1 MRTYIHTLVDLLT
14 NKTKQFRCQAASFQQ
29 SIEMAEKAHPDLF
42 LLLKPSL
49 AKEQANAAVH
59 R

>member
-14 NKTKQFRCQAASFQQ
+14 NETKQFRCQAESFQQ
-29 SIEMAEKAHPDLF
+29 SIEMAEKAHPSMF

-49 AKEQANAAVH
+49 AKEQGNAAVH
-59 R
+59 H

>member
-14 NKTKQFRCQAASFQQ
+14 NETKQFRCQAASFQQ

>member
-14 NKTKQFRCQAASFQQ
+14 NETKQFRCQAESFQQ
-29 SIEMAEKAHPDLF
+29 SIEKAEKAHPDLF

-49 AKEQANAAVH
+49 AKEQVNASIH

>member
-1 MRTYIHTLVDLLT
+1 MRTYIHTLVNLLT
-14 NKTKQFRCQAASFQQ
+14 NETKQFRCEAESFEQ
-29 SIEMAEKAHPDLF
+29 SIEIAEKNHPDLF

-49 AKEQANAAVH
+49 AKEQSNAAVN